1 MVLLKFFR
9 SGFLARLLYSRNI
22 IHRNWYATTNVKMYV
37 LPDKIR
43 SDLLVE
49 GKQGRKLQNSVSIDK
64 VGMERWRQGI
74 KIILG

>member
-1 MVLLKFFR
+1 
-9 SGFLARLLYSRNI
+9 
-22 IHRNWYATTNVKMYV
+22 MYV

-64 VGMERWRQGI
+64 VGMVDIPNLLSHPFRLLRAAPP
-74 KIILG
+74 KNRASSSDPRASSLYCYILHRDKR